1 MNLVHF
7 LRTIKLLK
15 EVSLISYSSPVAF
28 FAFLIM
34 LGMFV
39 TCVQGECIE
48 TSGNEWISNDATDKC
63 NAGEWDNPDWEPKK
77 KENRMLEIS
86 QDQAITMI
94 QNTNG
99 RFFGVDF
106 QKKNSDEVRVMN
118 ARTGVSRYVT
128 GGGLKFDATQKG
140 LIPVY
145 DIINKGYRMININ
158 GLMKLRTNGETYIIV

>member
-1 MNLVHF
+1 M
-7 LRTIKLLK
+7 LK
-15 EVSLISYSSPVAF
+15 GVSNISYTNPVAF
-28 FAFLIM
+28 ILFLIV
-34 LGMFV
+34 LGLIV
-39 TCVQGECIE
+39 TCAKGGCFK
-48 TSGNEWISNDATDKC
+48 TSGTGPFESEATRRC
-63 NAGEWDNPDWEPKK
+63 NAGEWDNPDWKSNE
-77 KENRMLEIS
+77 ENRVIEIS

-94 QNTNG
+94 QDTNG

-158 GLMKLRTNGETYIIV
+158 GLMRLRTNGETYIIV